1 MAIPASGPIS
11 FGDLNDE
18 IGNPTTSPLDLIQA
32 GLDFGFTPGSPTLG
46 GNWTD
51 GAAGL
56 SMSEFYNGVAGGK
69 SLNADFTAIG
79 PGYTLT
85 SQGSTPVAPG
95 DTNETFLITQPGATA
110 STLTSGPHSIPITVT
125 ADGTYV
131 INTGPYQDPSSF
143 APTSGGTGGTPTV
156 TPFTITVPALPA
168 LIQGL
173 PNVPAPLQPFAT
185 PSGLYR
191 ATHTIADS
199 LITPTN
205 PTAFTLETVQ
215 VYTQYN
221 NKDLAKTEVT
231 VPYQAGTFKV
241 ADIDWKFGTT
251 FSLSTSAP
259 ANPLPNTDT
268 GFVTNQAT
276 GTGGTQPST
285 SNFFR
290 REVNVTVTQN
300 PSPTTARTTYIYA
313 FVPSSYIGTP
323 WYNEMNTGTNP
334 SNPTGFYYPIT
345 VTQPASPAG
354 ANALTVTPGTAT
366 FTYAGGP
373 APFSIDVTP
382 DSNPYTYALTPAPE
396 APNYTIGSLSSPQ
409 TGDDTFTITATP
421 YSGANPRTATLT
433 FTHPGGTTALPITQT
448 GISLQ
453 ADGYFAP
460 TTTPVNP
467 VPFDGE
473 TRSFPI
479 VTTAPPNTPWTI
491 TSDQPF
497 VTIPAPSA
505 SGTGPSPTAAYVV
518 AANPTFDT
526 RTANV
531 TANFNV
537 SGTPYT
543 VIQPVSQVG
552 IPYSPEITISPVNT
566 TLTFNGVAPLTTH
579 IIDVDTNVPFTVAF
593 TGDTPYWNAN
603 PSTTSFTRPNPLT
616 APSPTPFTF
625 TTPSA
630 NDDYA
635 FRNATFTITS
645 PVAPGTFVRN
655 LVMNRNPSNAFLN
668 FRWPPVGTV
677 TGWSYTSTPAPEGGR
692 LTMPGA
698 GGPASLQV
706 DAHPNLN
713 WSLSVQHPYPGVP
726 AIPNA
731 NPIGPTA
738 PVSNVTG
745 PKTWTL
751 PSIPAGPPTGQ
762 YSYKFTLADNA
773 PDVVLDGT
781 STSRQ
786 VGMYISTSTPAPVPT
801 PTPTLGIS
809 PVGPISVPSA
819 GGPYTINATGDAPF
833 SKTASPSPWIGP
845 ISPAPSQTA
854 PASFTVTIATNEGP
868 TPAPSRSGYITVTS
882 PAPEA
887 PFTVTFDQ
895 DAYTAPV
902 PTPTPTPGPCEGI
915 TIYRSSTSDTVACS
929 FLKSG
934 TQYFNNSSLADA
946 TIFYGFSSDC
956 SAQETGTW
964 WVSDSGTYN
973 KFVNGVSVETGLC
986 SL

>member
-11 FGDLNDE
+11 FADLNDE

-32 GLDFGFTPGSPTLG
+32 GLDFGFSPGSPTLG

-69 SLNADFTAIG
+69 ALNADFTAIG

-131 INTGPYQDPSSF
+131 VNTGGYVNQSSF
-143 APTSGGTGGTPTV
+143 SPTSGGTGGTPTV
-156 TPFTITVPALPA
+156 TPFTISVPALPA

-173 PNVPAPLQPFAT
+173 PNVPAPFQPLAT
-185 PSGLYR
+185 PTGLYR
-191 ATHTIADS
+191 ATHTVADS

-221 NKDLAKTEVT
+221 NKALSKTEVT

-241 ADIDWKFGTT
+241 ADIDWKFSTT
-251 FSLSTSAP
+251 FSLSTTAP

-268 GFVTNQAT
+268 GFVTGQSL

-313 FVPSSYIGTP
+313 FVPSTYIGTP

-345 VTQPASPAG
+345 VTQPASPAV
-354 ANALTVTPGTAT
+354 ANTLTVTPGTAT

-373 APFSIDVTP
+373 APFSINVTP
-382 DSNPYTYALTPAPE
+382 DLNPYTYALTPAPI

-409 TGDDTFTITATP
+409 TGDDTFTITATA

-433 FTHPGGTTALPITQT
+433 FTHPGGTTDLPITQT

-460 TTTPVNP
+460 TTTPANP
-467 VPFDGE
+467 VPFGGE
-473 TRSFPI
+473 TRPFPI

-497 VTIPAPSA
+497 VTIPVPSA

-518 AANPTFDT
+518 AANPTYSA

-537 SGTPYT
+537 GGTPYT
-543 VIQPVSQVG
+543 VIQPVSQDAT
-552 IPYSPEITISPVNT
+552 PATPEITVGPVNT
-566 TLTFNGVAPLTTH
+566 TIPFNGVAPLTTSN
-579 IIDVDTNVPFTVAF
+579 ITVDTNVPFTVAF
-593 TGDTPYWNAN
+593 TGDTPYWSVN
-603 PSTTSFTRPNPLT
+603 PTSTSFTVPFG
-616 APSPTPFTF
+616 APSPYTFVF
-625 TTPSA
+625 TTPAA
-630 NDDYA
+630 NDDYE

-645 PVAPGTFVRN
+645 PVAPGTYTRN
-655 LVMNRNPSNAFLN
+655 LVMGRNPSNAYLN

-786 VGMYISTSTPAPVPT
+786 VGMYISTLVAAVAPT
-801 PTPTLGIS
+801 PT
-809 PVGPISVPSA
+809 ISVTPTSLTPPSA
-819 GGPYTINATGDAPF
+819 GATSPITVTGNAPF
-833 SKTASPSPWIGP
+833 TKS
-845 ISPAPSQTA
+845 ISPTYTPWLSVSPTPGQTA
-854 PASFTVTIATNEGP
+854 PTSFNVISTGNLSSQRIGYVVVNS
-868 TPAPSRSGYITVTS
+868 PAGNNTITVTQAAAAPTT
-882 PAPEA
+882 PASIFLAFNDTSSANICTTIQTTEIWTDGTA
-887 PFTVTFDQ
+887 SFA
-895 DAYTAPV
+895 DANYIYENSAK
-902 PTPTPTPGPCEGI
+902 
-915 TIYRSSTSDTVACS
+915 TIQATSGWYSDGTVARQWSKNKTAVLSS
-929 FLKSG
+929 FIDE
-934 TQYFNNSSLADA
+934 FECN
-946 TIFYGFSSDC
+946 I
-956 SAQETGTW
+956 
-964 WVSDSGTYN
+964 
-973 KFVNGVSVETGLC
+973 
-986 SL
+986 